1 MTRGSRDAPD
11 PWGPELMPHPYE
23 QVPEEG
29 RPVREPSS
37 PAAPAGRPA
46 ALRSRAVT

>member
-23 QVPEEG
+23 QIPQEG

-37 PAAPAGRPA
+37 PAGTSRPA